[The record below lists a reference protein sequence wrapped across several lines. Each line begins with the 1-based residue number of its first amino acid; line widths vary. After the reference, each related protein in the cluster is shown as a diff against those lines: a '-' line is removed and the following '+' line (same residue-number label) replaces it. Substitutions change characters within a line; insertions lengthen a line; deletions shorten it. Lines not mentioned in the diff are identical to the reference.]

1 MKHIL
6 LVEDNKEISKN
17 IQEYLEINSYSVDTA
32 YDGELGI
39 EKATKKN
46 YDLILLD
53 LMLPEVD
60 GLTIARRV
68 MEKTPT
74 PIIMT
79 TARWSIDDKLKWFD
93 KGAIDYLVKPFD
105 LRELMA
111 RIAVAL
117 SSEKNPESSDD
128 IFIKQDVHIHLKN
141 RIFQKW
147 AEEVS
152 VTQKEFLIIQF
163 LLNQSPEAVSRT
175 DVIDAVWWESERF
188 EADGKL
194 DVYIYT
200 IRSKFGKEFIT
211 TIKWFGYK
219 I

>member
-17 IQEYLEINSYSVDTA
+17 IQEYLEINNYQVDVA
-32 YDGELGI
+32 YDGEVWI
-39 EKATKKN
+39 EKATKQP

-68 MEKTPT
+68 MEKNPT

-93 KGAIDYLVKPFD
+93 RWAIDYLVKPFD

-111 RIAVAL
+111 RITVAL
-117 SSEKNPESSDD
+117 SSEKNTETSSEAFTKDD
-128 IFIKQDVHIHLKN
+128 VSIHLKN
-141 RIFQKW
+141 RVFQKSW
-147 AEEVS
+147 TDIN
-152 VTQKEFLIIQF
+152 VTQKEFLIIEF
-163 LLNQSPEAVSRT
+163 LLAHSPEAVSRT
-175 DVIDAVWWESERF
+175 DLIDAVWWEVERF

-194 DVYIYT
+194 DVYIHT
-200 IRSKFGKEFIT
+200 IRAKFGKKFIT
-211 TIKWFGYK
+211 TIKGFGYK